1 MTRMKT
7 DLHRLLIFKIDI
19 VGLWFLLP
27 LIYADVRRWELWK
40 FDERFVVFLSRWF
53 TQMGADGNVEIDD
66 PICEALTLIF
76 WDLHGLLVFETNW
89 SDFFILPQI
98 TGIGTD

>member
-19 VGLWFLLP
+19 VELWFLLP
-27 LIYADVRRWELWK
+27 QI
-40 FDERFVVFLSRWF
+40 
-53 TQMGADGNVEIDD
+53 MGIGADGNVEIDD

-76 WDLHGLLVFETNW
+76 
-89 SDFFILPQI
+89 
-98 TGIGTD
+98 